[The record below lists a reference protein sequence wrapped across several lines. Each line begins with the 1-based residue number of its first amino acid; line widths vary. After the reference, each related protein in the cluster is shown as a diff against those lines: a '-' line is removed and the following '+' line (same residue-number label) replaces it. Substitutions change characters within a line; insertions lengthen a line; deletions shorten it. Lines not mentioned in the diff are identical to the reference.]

1 MFQMLRNIFAPA
13 DLTELLEKGAV
24 ILDVRSSAEFKT
36 GHIKGS
42 KNIPLDQ
49 IGSHIQSLK
58 KLNKPIIT
66 CCVSGNRSGSAEGI
80 LKHNGI
86 EAYNGGSWQNV
97 ERHLK
102 VQ

>member
-1 MFQMLRNIFAPA
+1 MFQVFKSLFAGA
-13 DLTELLEKGAV
+13 DLSGIIARGAV
-24 ILDVRSSAEFKT
+24 IVDVRSAAEFRE
-36 GHIKGS
+36 GHVKGS

-66 CCVSGNRSGSAEGI
+66 CCGSGNRSGAAEGI

-86 EAYNGGSWQNV
+86 ETYNGGSWQNV
-97 ERHLK
+97 QK
-102 VQ
+102 QIKQ